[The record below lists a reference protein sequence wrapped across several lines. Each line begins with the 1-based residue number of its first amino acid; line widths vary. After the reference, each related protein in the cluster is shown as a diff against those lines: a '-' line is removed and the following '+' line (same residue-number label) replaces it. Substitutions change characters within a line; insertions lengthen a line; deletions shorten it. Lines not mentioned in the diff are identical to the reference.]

1 MRSDTPRA
9 TWAAPGGRSA
19 RAGKRYST
27 REWPYRTGKKRI
39 KMIVGIVVEFQEL
52 KVQKFG
58 KNNLSRVLLEAI
70 DGTRATARYPRCS
83 VRLPA

>member
-1 MRSDTPRA
+1 MRVRASVTPR
-9 TWAAPGGRSA
+9 GSGRTE
-19 RAGKRYST
+19 RGRKER
-27 REWPYRTGKKRI
+27 